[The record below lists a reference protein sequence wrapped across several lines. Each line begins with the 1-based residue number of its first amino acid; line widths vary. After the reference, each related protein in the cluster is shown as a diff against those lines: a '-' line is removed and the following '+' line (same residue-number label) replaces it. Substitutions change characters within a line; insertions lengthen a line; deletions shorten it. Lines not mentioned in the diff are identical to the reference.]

1 MHKFLFSTFLTSI
14 LILASC
20 SGGKNLTQTEQSGQ
34 LAYNAGDYQ
43 KALSEWEIVIGEYKS
58 KGIENECPVYFEA
71 AEAAVKLGQNEK
83 AIDYLKADLN
93 TTFAS
98 GETYFNLAELYRQID
113 NLSKEMDMLNA
124 YLVKYPAGEKI
135 DTVRTRLF
143 EIEAEI
149 KDWDAVVNSWNN
161 LSPEVQSQIP
171 MIETYFVAN
180 EKLDN
185 DSVCDQ
191 LAMQL
196 LEKDSKNTVALEWMA
211 KKLFW
216 QAEKRYQQEMKD
228 YSDNKTNK
236 QYKQLLGALDI
247 VSADFKSSLAYFTE
261 LYTVDPSPENAK
273 YLGDIY
279 NRLDD
284 KKKADY
290 YYELAGKK

>member
-1 MHKFLFSTFLTSI
+1 MHKIGFSLIAILI

-20 SGGKNLTQTEQSGQ
+20 SGGKNLTQIEQSGQ
-34 LAYNAGDYQ
+34 SAFNSGDYQ
-43 KALSEWEIVIGEYKS
+43 KAVTEWEIVIAHYKN

-71 AEAAVKLGQNEK
+71 SEAAAKLGQTEK

-98 GETYFNLAELYRQID
+98 EETYFKLGEFYRQID
-113 NLSKEMDMLNA
+113 NLSKEIDMLNA
-124 YLVKYPAGEKI
+124 YLVKYPTGEKI
-135 DTVRTRLF
+135 GTVKTRLF
-143 EIEAEI
+143 EIDAEI

-196 LEKDSKNTVALEWMA
+196 LDLDAKNTVALEWMA

-216 QAEKRYQQEMKD
+216 QAEKRYQEEMKA

-236 QYKQLLGALDI
+236 QYKQLLGALDV
-247 VSADFKSSLAYFTE
+247 VSADFKASLTYFTE
-261 LYTVDPSPENAK
+261 LYTIDPSPENAK

-290 YYELAGKK
+290 YYGFAGKE